1 MTTIRLL
8 SLPFMF
14 ACLFLQCQPEY
25 ADFEM
30 GTPRKVA
37 PARLDITLEMPQ
49 ESEELREPS
58 RSEDE

>member
-1 MTTIRLL
+1 
-8 SLPFMF
+8 MF
-14 ACLFLQCQPEY
+14 ACLFLQCQPVY